1 LTSIARDFCFA
12 PIFLEKGIKSGSPIE
27 RIKYAS
33 LQAISVGNL
42 GIAMEKP
49 FNPILGETM
58 QCWIDNCPIYL

>member
-1 LTSIARDFCFA
+1 M
-12 PIFLEKGIKSGSPIE
+12 FLEKGIKSGSPIE